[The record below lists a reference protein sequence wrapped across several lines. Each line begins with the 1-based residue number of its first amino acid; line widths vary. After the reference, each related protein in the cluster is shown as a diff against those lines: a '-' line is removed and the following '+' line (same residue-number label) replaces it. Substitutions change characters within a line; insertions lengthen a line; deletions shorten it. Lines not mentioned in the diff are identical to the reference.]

1 MNDDRD
7 EKEMRELF
15 EALRREDER
24 VAPPFSRSW
33 ESALARM
40 RKPSRAWRP
49 LRAVAAATVLTL
61 LGVFVVFSV
70 HPTRPP
76 EWGVGVSEW
85 RSPTN
90 SLLTSLDD
98 PLLKTVPRLGGPS
111 VDIKLVMP
119 DKKSGGLR

>member
-15 EALRREDER
+15 QALRREDER
-24 VAPPFSRSW
+24 VAPAFSRSW

-40 RKPSRAWRP
+40 RKPSRSWRL
-49 LRAVAAATVLTL
+49 LRAITAATVLTL
-61 LGVFVVFSV
+61 LGVFVVFFV
-70 HPTRPP
+70 HSTRPP
-76 EWGVGVSEW
+76 ELGVGISGW

-90 SLLTSLDD
+90 SLLKSLDD
-98 PLLKTVPRLGGPS
+98 PLLKTGPRLGGPS

-119 DKKSGGLR
+119 DKKNGGVR